1 MKPLPLDPGKLRL
14 TIDPQGL
21 GFERLSEVKA
31 NAKEFVAQERAIR
44 ALTFGLRMRHQ
55 DFNVYVAGVK
65 ETGLADIARA
75 YVEEIAKGSGTA
87 PSDWCYLNNFKN
99 PDMPLAVELSRGKG
113 RELKQ
118 DMAELVDNLR
128 LQIPKLFESETYVTQ
143 KEEVIRAFNNDRQK
157 VFEDLDIQAKSR
169 GFVLQSDQSGMM
181 VVPAK
186 EDGTPMTADDIS
198 NISEE
203 QRNRLKAKT
212 EELHREMGNAM
223 RRIHQLE
230 QGVGKR
236 LKDLDRQLVGQTAD
250 TLLQPLRGKYGYH
263 TTLLEYFSGVREDA
277 VQRIEDFNPKGGG
290 GTPTLPFPGM
300 EPSFTQYGV
309 NVLVDNSETE
319 GAPVVIEGNPIYAN
333 LFGKAEKRAQ
343 FGALFTDFTMIKPGA
358 FHQANGGYLLIKA
371 MDLLKSPFS
380 YEAVKRALREKKL
393 EIEDVGEYF
402 GFTTKTLK
410 PMPIPLRIKIV
421 LVGDPYIYQLL
432 YNYDDDFRELFKV
445 KAHLDI
451 HVERDQERLDQF
463 LQAARSVVEE
473 DGLRDLDRS
482 AVARLIEYSA
492 ELAGSQEKLS
502 LRVTDLADL
511 IREADFWAGRQHSD
525 VIKREYI
532 QKAIDE
538 KTYRSSLYEDHFQ
551 ELLQKDILKVAT
563 SGSAVG
569 QVNGLAIYDLG
580 DHVFAKPS
588 RITANISLGKEGVVN
603 IEREAD
609 LSGSIHTKGV
619 MILSGYLRARF
630 AAHRP
635 LSLSAS
641 IAFEQSY
648 GMVEGDSASGAELF
662 ALISALSGVPID
674 QGITC
679 TGAVSQKGE
688 ILPIGGVTRKIEG
701 FFELCEAR
709 GLTGTQGVIV
719 PEANVKDLMLKQK
732 VVEAVREGKFQIWA
746 VGTVEEGVE
755 ILTGQPAGIQG
766 PDGTYPEGTVFAKVD
781 KKLQQLAEEAK
792 RFMGEEEKEASSTA
806 DGSCGCK
813 GEVVQE

>member
-1 MKPLPLDPGKLRL
+1 MKHVPLDPEKLRL
-14 TIDPQGL
+14 TVDPQSF
-21 GFERLSEVKA
+21 GFERLSEVRA
-31 NAKEFVAQERAIR
+31 DAKGFVAQERAVR
-44 ALTFGLRMRHQ
+44 ALTFGLRMRHA
-55 DFNVYVAGVK
+55 DFNVYVAGIK
-65 ETGLADIARA
+65 ETGLGDIART
-75 YVEEIAKGSGTA
+75 YVEEIAKDSGAT

-99 PDMPLAVELSRGKG
+99 SDMPLAVELPKGKG

-118 DMAELVDNLR
+118 DMAELVDTLR

-143 KEEVIRAFNNDRQK
+143 KEEVIRAFNKDRHT
-157 VFEDLDIQAKSR
+157 VFEELDLQARSR
-169 GFVLQSDQSGMM
+169 GFILQSDQSGMM

-186 EDGTPMTADDIS
+186 EDGTPMTADDIAKLT
-198 NISEE
+198 EE
-203 QRNRLKAKT
+203 QRDRLKAKT
-212 EELHREMGNAM
+212 EELHKEMGNAM

-250 TLLQPLRGKYGYH
+250 NLLEPLRGKYGFH
-263 TTLLEYFSGVREDA
+263 ATLLEYFSRVREDV
-277 VQRIEDFNPKGGG
+277 VQRMEDFNPKGGG
-290 GTPTLPFPGM
+290 GTTPLPFPSM
-300 EPSFTQYGV
+300 EPSFTQYAV

-380 YEAVKRALREKKL
+380 YEAMKRALREKKL

-410 PMPIPLRIKIV
+410 PMPILLRIKIV

-432 YNYDDDFRELFKV
+432 YNYDEDFRELFKV
-445 KAHLDI
+445 KAHLDV

-463 LQAARSVVEE
+463 LQVTKSVAQEE
-473 DGLRDLDRS
+473 GLQDLDGS

-511 IREADFWAGRQHSD
+511 IREADFWAGRERSA
-525 VIKREYI
+525 VIKREHI

-538 KTYRSSLYEDHFQ
+538 KTYRSSLYEDHLQ
-551 ELLQKDILKVAT
+551 ELLTKDILKVAT
-563 SGSAVG
+563 SGTAVG

-580 DHVFAKPS
+580 DHIFAKPS
-588 RITANISLGKEGVVN
+588 RITVNVSLGKEGVVN

-619 MILSGYLRARF
+619 MMLSGYLRARF

-648 GMVEGDSASGAELF
+648 GMVEGDSASAAELF
-662 ALISALSGVPID
+662 ALISALSGVSID
-674 QGITC
+674 QGIAC

-688 ILPIGGVTRKIEG
+688 ILPVGGVTRKIEG
-701 FFELCEAR
+701 FFDLCEAR
-709 GLTGTQGVIV
+709 GLSGSQGVIV
-719 PEANVKDLMLKQK
+719 PEANVKDLMLKAK
-732 VVEAVREGKFQIWA
+732 VVEAVREEKFQIWA

-766 PDGTYPEGTVFAKVD
+766 PDGSYPDGTVFAKVD
-781 KKLQQLAEEAK
+781 GELQQLAEEA
-792 RFMGEEEKEASSTA
+792 RCFMAEGEEEAYGTEN
-806 DGSCGCK
+806 
-813 GEVVQE
+813 ER